1 MPRRAFRW
9 PQFNRRQTRVLAIS
23 AALLLLIVS
32 FPPWVHEYRYEQGGR
47 HQVQAGFRFIADPP
61 VTLATYQLYTTRL
74 DYPMLLIEL
83 LGVIGFALGGLR
95 TMADGLPRV
104 STRHRSFR

>member
-1 MPRRAFRW
+1 MTRRPTRW

-23 AALLLLIVS
+23 AALFLLILA

-47 HQVQAGFRFIADPP
+47 HQVQAGFRFIGAPP
-61 VTLATYQLYTTRL
+61 VTQATYQLYATHL
-74 DYPMLLIEL
+74 DYPMLLIIL
-83 LGVIGFALGGLR
+83 LGAAGFAVGALR

-104 STRHRSFR
+104 TTRHRSFR